1 MMNPARK
8 RKGTARYVAS
18 LQVRVDQV
26 NPNVIHVVGS
36 GEVSGE
42 AEPASG
48 IEASNS
54 QMKAEVRVM

>member
-8 RKGTARYVAS
+8 RNGTARYVAS
-18 LQVRVDQV
+18 LQVWVDRV

-42 AEPASG
+42 AEPAGG

-54 QMKAEVRVM
+54 